1 VDRGSSTPERDLT
14 RPNATDLTTALDT
27 LASLLD
33 ELPEELAKQA
43 FTHASWVDKRADSY
57 ERLAFLGDVVLS
69 LAVSTAIYPRFE
81 GYGAGRLTK
90 LRAQAVS
97 EQACV
102 EVARRL
108 GVPERLTA
116 AAPEGVGRNADV
128 LIESDRV
135 LASVCEAVIGAA
147 YLEFGIDRVQPAVV
161 DAFEEEIEFA
171 RRNPV
176 DHKSLLQ
183 ERLAQR
189 AEVVEYRIDEEAG
202 PPHDRSFVAVAEV
215 AGTEI
220 GRGEG
225 KTKKSAEQ
233 AAAERALEAMEES

>member
-1 VDRGSSTPERDLT
+1 VDRRPGSSERDLT
-14 RPNATDLTTALDT
+14 TLDT

-69 LAVSTAIYPRFE
+69 LSISTAIYPRFE

-102 EVARRL
+102 EVARGL
-108 GVPERLTA
+108 GVPERLAA

-128 LIESDRV
+128 LVESDRV

-161 DAFEEEIEFA
+161 AAFDGQIEFA
-171 RRNPV
+171 RENPV

-183 ERLAQR
+183 EKLAQR
-189 AEVVEYRIDEEAG
+189 AEVVDYRIDEEAG

-215 AGTEI
+215 GGKEI

-233 AAAERALEAMEES
+233 EAAAKALDAMDEVA